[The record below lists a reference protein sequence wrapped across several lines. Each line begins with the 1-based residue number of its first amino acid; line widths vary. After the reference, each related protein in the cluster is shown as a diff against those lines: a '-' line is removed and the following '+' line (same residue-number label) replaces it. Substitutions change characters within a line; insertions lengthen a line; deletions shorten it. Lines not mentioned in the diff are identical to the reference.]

1 MAPLMSLKGLNFS
14 NSDIELYDD
23 RLTIKHFLLP
33 LHEIPVKGIVKIE
46 DFSKPGLL
54 GPGIMLVRG
63 KDAKGQFKTL
73 EIYYNHGGAADI
85 EKLRTTL
92 ERMRNGTAP
101 GTGQSAAVAPPA
113 KPVAP
118 VAPLPP
124 TPPASSNMGEI
135 EKLAE
140 LKAKGII
147 TEDEFEAKKHQL
159 LFGDKSGPV
168 IHEKEIIREIVKVPC
183 AYCGVLMEITNSKCP
198 SCGAPIN
205 RR

>member
-46 DFSKPGLL
+46 YFSKPGLL

-73 EIYYNHGGAADI
+73 EIYFNKGGAADI

-92 ERMRNGTAP
+92 EGMRAGAAP
-101 GTGQSAAVAPPA
+101 RDRAVRGHG
-113 KPVAP
+113 
-118 VAPLPP
+118 
-124 TPPASSNMGEI
+124 PASAGRAGRSRDADAPAPSNMGEI

-159 LFGDKSGPV
+159 LFGDKGGPV
-168 IHEKEIIREIVKVPC
+168 IHEKETIREIVKVPC
-183 AYCGVLMEITNSKCP
+183 AYCGVLMEITYSKCP